1 MSVAARPEVSPRLL
15 EIDDLRVEF
24 DTYGGVVKAV
34 RGVSLA
40 VERGKTL
47 AIVGESGCG
56 KSVTVQSVMGLTPMP
71 PGRITSGSAM
81 FQGVD
86 IIRRKVIDGQDIR
99 GAKIGMIFQDP
110 MSSLNPTMTIGAQIA
125 ETLVV
130 HRGLA
135 PSQARRRAVE
145 LLHRVQIPEA
155 DRRARQ
161 YPFTFSGGML
171 QRAMIA
177 MAIACEPSLLIAD
190 EPTTA
195 LDVTIQAQILDLL
208 RELQQTTG
216 MAIILITHN
225 LGVVARLA
233 DDVAVMYAGRI
244 VERGTADDVF
254 HRAAHPYTVGLRAA
268 LPANDPDRKH
278 GLKPIE
284 GAPPDLFDP
293 PKGCAYFARCPHA
306 MRICETNDPPAF
318 DVDGSTGRHGA
329 SCWLHDE
336 NAPAGAEGVFRRGT
350 P

>member
-1 MSVAARPEVSPRLL
+1 
-15 EIDDLRVEF
+15 
-24 DTYGGVVKAV
+24 
-34 RGVSLA
+34 
-40 VERGKTL
+40 
-47 AIVGESGCG
+47 
-56 KSVTVQSVMGLTPMP
+56 MGLVPTP
-71 PGRITSGSAM
+71 PGRITSGTAM
-81 FQGVD
+81 FEGVD

-135 PSQARRRAVE
+135 PRQARQRAVE
-145 LLHRVQIPEA
+145 LLRRVHIPEA
-155 DRRARQ
+155 ESRAKQ

-171 QRAMIA
+171 QR
-177 MAIACEPSLLIAD
+177 ACEPSLLIAD

-208 RELQQTTG
+208 RELQRTTG

-244 VERGTADDVF
+244 VEHGTADDIF
-254 HRAAHPYTVGLRAA
+254 YRAAHPYTVGLRAA
-268 LPANDPDRKH
+268 MPANDPERKH

-284 GAPPDLFDP
+284 GAPPDMFDP

-306 MRICETNDPPAF
+306 MQICENSDPATF
-318 DVDGSTGRHGA
+318 NINELHGSD
-329 SCWLHDE
+329 CWLQHE
-336 NAPAGAEGVFRRGT
+336 SAPANVQGVFRRQT
-350 P
+350 S